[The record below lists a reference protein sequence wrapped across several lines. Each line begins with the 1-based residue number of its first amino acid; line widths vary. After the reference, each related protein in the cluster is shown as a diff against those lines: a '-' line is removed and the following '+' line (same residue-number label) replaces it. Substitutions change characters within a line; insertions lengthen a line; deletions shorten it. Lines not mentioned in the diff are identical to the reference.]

1 MGSAGRRKAS
11 VAAVAAMVLWS
22 LAGCAG
28 TEPVR
33 PDGSAAGPATGTTSA
48 AVDQDLTAMREE
60 YGMAPCPA
68 PGPGGEIR
76 LGLPALVVPCLD
88 GSGQV
93 DLATLRG
100 TPMVV
105 NLWATWCGPCR
116 EEAPYL
122 AEIADD
128 LAGEVTLIGVDVADP
143 DPVAALRFAGE
154 QGWTY
159 PHVADPDR
167 RFVAA
172 LGVNGLPQTLLVDA
186 DGLIVHRHVGP
197 VTSTEQLRGLVQEHL
212 GVG

>member
-1 MGSAGRRKAS
+1 MGSGACRIATVAGL
-11 VAAVAAMVLWS
+11 AAVLWS

-33 PDGSAAGPATGTTSA
+33 PDGSAAAPAPRTSSA
-48 AVDQDLTAMREE
+48 AIDQDLTALRTDF
-60 YGMAPCPA
+60 GIAACPA
-68 PGPGGEIR
+68 PGPGREIR
-76 LGLPALVVPCLD
+76 LGLPAVAVPCLD
-88 GSGQV
+88 GSGPV

-116 EEAPYL
+116 DEAPYL
-122 AEIADD
+122 AEVATE
-128 LAGEVTLIGVDVADP
+128 LAGQVTTIGVDVADP

-186 DGLIVHRHVGP
+186 EGLIVHRHAGP
-197 VTSTEQLRGLVQEHL
+197 VTSAEQLHGLVQEHL

>member
-1 MGSAGRRKAS
+1 MGSGGRGLATV
-11 VAAVAAMVLWS
+11 VAATVVLCS

-33 PDGSAAGPATGTTSA
+33 PDASAAAPATATTAA
-48 AVDQDLTAMREE
+48 AVDQDLTAMRED
-60 YGMAPCPA
+60 YGIAPCPA

-76 LGLPALVVPCLD
+76 LGLPARGMPCLD
-88 GSGQV
+88 GSGPV

-116 EEAPYL
+116 DEAPYL
-122 AEIADD
+122 AEVATE
-128 LAGEVTLIGVDVADP
+128 LAGQVTTIGVDVADP

-186 DGLIVHRHVGP
+186 EGLIVHRHAGP
-197 VTSTEQLRGLVQEHL
+197 VTSAEQLHGLVQEHL